1 MHEPSTSQTQMLER
15 QLSVEMSSFKMLAD
29 KDQDIK
35 ERYKEIKAR
44 NERFKAQTYAQYLK
58 LTPTNQT
65 RLMSAFEIK
74 EGKLQMTFMKPTTQ
88 QPKTTSD
95 FKRVD
100 FEVLTRDIHPIDQ
113 IELHKQAGEMIYST
127 LTSKSIT
134 SHQLQ
139 NSLNNISTQFQ
150 LEKASSQAKDTRIKS
165 LKDLVIELG
174 HDPKDIK
181 AT

>member
-1 MHEPSTSQTQMLER
+1 ME
-15 QLSVEMSSFKMLAD
+15 VSSFSRPID

-35 ERYKEIKAR
+35 DRYKEIKVR
-44 NERFKAQTYAQYLK
+44 NERLKAQTYAQYLK

-65 RLMSAFEIK
+65 RLMLAFNIK
-74 EGKLQMTFMKPTTQ
+74 EGKLQMSFIKPTAQ
-88 QPKTTSD
+88 QPKKTSD

-100 FEVLTRDIHPIDQ
+100 FEVLARDIHPIDQ

-127 LTSKSIT
+127 LIGKAIA

-150 LEKASSQAKDTRIKS
+150 LDKASS
-165 LKDLVIELG
+165 
-174 HDPKDIK
+174 
-181 AT
+181 